1 MAQHQEE
8 VERKGGRAAR
18 STLWQVIWSAW
29 ALLLALAALSRFAAS
44 LVWPIDLLACVSYFA
59 APVALLSAAAALWRR
74 RLVMAALLAGLALT
88 AAWPVRFML
97 LPAAARRAVAG
108 DRHEVR
114 LLVVNV
120 HGSKSALDRLIA
132 LIGRVK
138 PDAAVV
144 IEVSPGLEGYL
155 TEHDVVREA
164 LPFAI
169 GPERGML
176 WRDILLSRH
185 PLHRLRFDGDFER
198 YKFVYAYR
206 RSCFVDKPEGRFL
219 LTGAHPPS
227 PRDAESWTRGN
238 ELTHLLAEVSRE
250 FLLPA
255 GAPVVI
261 GGDFNST
268 PSGHRH
274 RIMLNGSGLRPVD
287 ELGGLSGT
295 WPSDWPGPLRL
306 TIDRV
311 WGGPEVK
318 FISRE
323 VLEDIGSDHRPIL
336 ITLSLPRG
344 DGR

>member
-1 MAQHQEE
+1 MWRL
-8 VERKGGRAAR
+8 VWG
-18 STLWQVIWSAW
+18 AW
-29 ALLLALAALSRFAAS
+29 TLALGIAALSRFAAA
-44 LVWPIDLLACVSYFA
+44 LAWPIDLVASVSYFA
-59 APVALLSAAAALWRR
+59 AIPAALTALAALWRKR
-74 RLVMAALLAGLALT
+74 FVFAVVLAAAGLIAG
-88 AAWPVRFML
+88 WPVRSL
-97 LPAAARRAVAG
+97 LFPAAARDAVAP

-120 HGSKSALDRLIA
+120 HGSKSALDGLIA
-132 LIGRVK
+132 LLGRVR

-155 TEHDVVREA
+155 TEHAVVREA

-176 WRDILLSRH
+176 WRDILLSRDS
-185 PLHRLRFDGDFER
+185 LHRLRFDGDFER

-219 LTGAHPPS
+219 LSAAHPPS
-227 PRDAESWTRGN
+227 PRDADSWARGN
-238 ELTHLLAEVSRE
+238 ELTSLLAEVSRQ

-261 GGDFNST
+261 GGDFNAT

-274 RIMLNGSGLRPVD
+274 RIMLDASGLRPVD
-287 ELGGLSGT
+287 AIGGVSGT
-295 WPSDWPGPLRL
+295 WPSHWPGPLRL

-311 WGGPEVK
+311 WGGPEVE

-336 ITLSLPRG
+336 VTLSLPRA